1 MKKGDNMKI
10 FKKIVCYSFIILFT
24 PLIFIACK
32 TKEPSYTD
40 GLEYKL
46 SSNGQYYILTDIGMA
61 QGDTIN
67 IPNQFN
73 GLDVKVIGESAF
85 EDYSFIKKVIMPNS
99 ITTIERSAFKN
110 CNSLTSIVF
119 SNNLKLIEDYA
130 FYNCKN
136 LQNID
141 IPNSIEELGDYSFYG
156 CESFTI
162 LEIDE
167 NIKKVG
173 KSSFY
178 NCINLEKLYFNAKNC
193 QNFGTQSYVFY
204 KAGQNVQT
212 GLIVY
217 IGNSVQS
224 LPAYIFCNNFI
235 YEYSPNIMNVIFEE
249 NSNCSYI
256 GYYSFAYCNNLTSIV
271 IPSSVNT
278 IDSCAFNHCNNLE
291 TATFENTNNWMG
303 TTKGSNIQTVT
314 INSSELT
321 NPETASTY
329 LSNTY
334 SSYCWIRKN
343 L

>member
-1 MKKGDNMKI
+1 MVVPRVLVLNKWRRFAPPDKHTRKCHFKLKFVYLYTFENFYVIMKKGDNMKI
-10 FKKIVCYSFIILFT
+10 FKKIVCYSLIILFI

-61 QGDTIN
+61 QGYTIN

-110 CNSLTSIVF
+110 CNSLTNIIF
-119 SNNLKLIEDYA
+119 SNNLKLIDDYA

-141 IPNSIEELGDYSFYG
+141 IPNSIEEIGDYSFYG

-167 NIKKVG
+167 NIKKIG

-178 NCINLEKLYFNAKNC
+178 NCINLQKIK
-193 QNFGTQSYVFY
+193 
-204 KAGQNVQT
+204 
-212 GLIVY
+212 
-217 IGNSVQS
+217 
-224 LPAYIFCNNFI
+224 
-235 YEYSPNIMNVIFEE
+235 
-249 NSNCSYI
+249 
-256 GYYSFAYCNNLTSIV
+256 
-271 IPSSVNT
+271 IP
-278 IDSCAFNHCNNLE
+278 D
-291 TATFENTNNWMG
+291 
-303 TTKGSNIQTVT
+303 TV
-314 INSSELT
+314 
-321 NPETASTY
+321 
-329 LSNTY
+329 
-334 SSYCWIRKN
+334 
-343 L
+343 